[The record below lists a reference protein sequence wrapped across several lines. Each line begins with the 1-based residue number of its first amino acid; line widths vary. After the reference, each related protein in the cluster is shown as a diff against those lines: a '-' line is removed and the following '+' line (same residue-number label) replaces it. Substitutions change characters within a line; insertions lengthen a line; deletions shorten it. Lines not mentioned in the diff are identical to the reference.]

1 VHTDRGLVTVFYLPD
16 VRVEEG
22 LVIPLAD
29 EQARM
34 LAMAGGAV
42 AIIGDDPAAD
52 EQLATL
58 LHESLIPVANDA

>member
-1 VHTDRGLVTVFYLPD
+1 